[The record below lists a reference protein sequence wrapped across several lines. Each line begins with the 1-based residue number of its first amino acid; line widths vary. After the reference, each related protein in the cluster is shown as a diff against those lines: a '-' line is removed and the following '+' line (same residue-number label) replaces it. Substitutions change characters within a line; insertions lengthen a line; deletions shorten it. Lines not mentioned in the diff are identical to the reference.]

1 MLRENNVGITKLY
14 SILGTFFG
22 KMENVPAMKRSLK
35 YLCQKVNREQAEDD
49 INKTLKKF
57 SEFMKDDPGF
67 KYVFDPDE
75 DGRVRTLMWT
85 NSRSRMQYEHFG
97 DAITFDTTYK
107 TNLYELPFG
116 MFVGVNNHFQSILLG
131 GVLLTDET
139 IESFEWVF
147 REFAKLMG
155 GKEPATILTGKC

>member
-1 MLRENNVGITKLY
+1 
-14 SILGTFFG
+14 
-22 KMENVPAMKRSLK
+22 
-35 YLCQKVNREQAEDD
+35 
-49 INKTLKKF
+49 
-57 SEFMKDDPGF
+57 MKDDPGF

-116 MFVGVNNHFQSILLG
+116 MFVRVNNHFQSVLLG

-139 IESFEWVF
+139 IESFEWVS
-147 REFAKLMG
+147 ESL
-155 GKEPATILTGKC
+155 PS